1 LPDENIL
8 PATPYLTAKLPSREP
23 DHVWAGS
30 GGGAECPICDLPVTT
45 EQGDSPGTDSFAFHF
60 RCLAAWGFER
70 AKRPPVNRAYFKDEN
85 PRLAPVGYGVAL
97 GAVQLAAWDSVSKP
111 WSACRADTPRLRP
124 PAPCA

>member
-45 EQGDSPGTDSFAFHF
+45 EQGDSPGIDKFHF
-60 RCLAAWGFER
+60 SLPLPCGMGVR
-70 AKRPPVNRAYFKDEN
+70 ASEA
-85 PRLAPVGYGVAL
+85 PR
-97 GAVQLAAWDSVSKP
+97 
-111 WSACRADTPRLRP
+111 R
-124 PAPCA
+124 